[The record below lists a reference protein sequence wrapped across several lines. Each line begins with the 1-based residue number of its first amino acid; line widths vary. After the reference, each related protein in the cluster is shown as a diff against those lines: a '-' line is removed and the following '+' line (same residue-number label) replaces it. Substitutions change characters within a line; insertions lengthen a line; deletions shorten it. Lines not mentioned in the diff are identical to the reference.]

1 MNFQCVWRF
10 NLFWKKIKGGQ
21 KVLIKTSEHIQISTL
36 KCGISSFDIANLD
49 LNAESFRLYLE
60 SFQKPFL
67 AYPWLDGILD
77 EVKYY
82 SLLFPD
88 FPYIRQVI
96 DIISF
101 NISNDTSFYEK
112 NEKKRLCIV
121 LVIRTKNTIYDK
133 KKELQTFKQKE
144 CSSFWETQH
153 CVVYDIMQKLLC
165 KFL

>member
-1 MNFQCVWRF
+1 MVFIYYHRRLDF
-10 NLFWKKIKGGQ
+10 NLQTFC
-21 KVLIKTSEHIQISTL
+21 HIL
-36 KCGISSFDIANLD
+36 
-49 LNAESFRLYLE
+49 
-60 SFQKPFL
+60 
-67 AYPWLDGILD
+67 
-77 EVKYY
+77 
-82 SLLFPD
+82 D

-144 CSSFWETQH
+144 CSSF
-153 CVVYDIMQKLLC
+153 
-165 KFL
+165 